1 MRYVTRA
8 SIVSTHGERNA
19 PALHTPYDTRSTD
32 VITTTNRQL
41 GPDSGQVVSPN
52 DMCPHFAASHHNLTG
67 RRPTNY
73 SARDGHTPPGN
84 TAFLAETRLLAR
96 GPLNDVPIASSSRI
110 LPEHF
115 RAWIPIQRPF
125 RPKCRSFWSIYYV
138 EWSPTLMLTF
148 DNHRL

>member
-1 MRYVTRA
+1 MRYVTGA

-19 PALHTPYDTRSTD
+19 PALHTPYDTRSTGEGETIN

-41 GPDSGQVVSPN
+41 GPDSGQVVSSN
-52 DMCPHFAASHHNLTG
+52 DMCPHLAASHLNLTR

-84 TAFLAETRLLAR
+84 TAFLAETRLLAH

-115 RAWIPIQRPF
+115 RA
-125 RPKCRSFWSIYYV
+125 
-138 EWSPTLMLTF
+138 
-148 DNHRL
+148 

>member
-1 MRYVTRA
+1 MRYVTGA

-32 VITTTNRQL
+32 VITTADQQL
-41 GPDSGQVVSPN
+41 DPDSGQVVSSN
-52 DMCPHFAASHHNLTG
+52 DMCPHPVASHLDLTR

-84 TAFLAETRLLAR
+84 TAFLAETRLLAH

-125 RPKCRSFWSIYYV
+125 RPKCRSF
-138 EWSPTLMLTF
+138 
-148 DNHRL
+148 